1 MMIVAEGRARANLS
15 TANHMDATLRLAN
28 DPAAMLPGGLTQQNN
43 LVVHPAVTI
52 L

>member
-15 TANHMDATLRLAN
+15 TANHMDATLRLAD
-28 DPAAMLPGGLTQQNN
+28 DPAAMLPGGLTQQND
-43 LVVHPAVTI
+43 LVIGGAITI